1 MVLWSAY
8 SLKNLWARRVT
19 TGLTMVGM
27 SLVVFVFMAVM
38 MLAQGLERA
47 MGKTGDPGNAIV
59 LRKGALSDLESAI
72 TRDQAAI
79 IAVQPEVL
87 LTSEG
92 RSVAVREVG
101 LHLTLHKA
109 HTGILTNLSLR
120 GSAPEVFAVRPQ
132 VRMVEGRSWQPGT
145 TEVIV
150 GSQVAKQFPE
160 ARLHQVLR
168 LGNRE
173 WMVVGVFDGQ
183 ESGFDSEVWGDAEQ
197 FMATFHRPVFSSLTL
212 RLAHASLLLQ
222 LKDRLERDPRY
233 NVTVKR
239 EPEYYE
245 GKAENLAR
253 MIRMTGLFLTVVFS
267 IGAMLGATMTM
278 SASVAQRTTEIGTL
292 RTLGFTRLDILLVFL
307 VESIALGTIAG
318 LAGIACAA
326 LLQFSTVSTVN
337 WDTGTE
343 IVFRFHLAPEQ
354 VGFGF
359 LFALLMS
366 VVGGLVPA
374 ARAARLDVVQ
384 ALGERTV

>member
-47 MGKTGDPGNAIV
+47 MGKTGDPDNAIV

-109 HTGILTNLSLR
+109 DTGILTNLSLR
-120 GSAPEVFAVRPQ
+120 GSAPEVFAVRPR
-132 VRMVEGRSWQPGT
+132 VRMVEGRSWEPGT

-150 GSQVAKQFPE
+150 GSQVVKQFPE

-173 WMVVGVFDGQ
+173 WRVVGVFDGQ

-212 RLAHASLLLQ
+212 RLAHASLLLP

-292 RTLGFTRLDILLVFL
+292 RTLGFTRLAILLVFL
-307 VESIALGTIAG
+307 VESIALGAIAG
-318 LAGIACAA
+318 LAGIACAS
-326 LLQFSTVSTVN
+326 LLQFTTVSTVN

-343 IVFRFHLAPEQ
+343 IVFRFHLATEQ

-374 ARAARLDVVQ
+374 VRAARLDVVQ
-384 ALGERTV
+384 ALGERTG

>member
-8 SLKNLWARRVT
+8 SMKNLWARRVT
-19 TGLTMVGM
+19 VGLTVLGM
-27 SLVVFVFMAVM
+27 GLVVFILMAVL

-47 MGKTGDPGNAIV
+47 MGKTGDPANAIV
-59 LRKGALSDLESAI
+59 LRKGALSDIESAI

-87 LTSEG
+87 QTPGG

-101 LHLTLHKA
+101 LQITLRKPGTGSLTS
-109 HTGILTNLSLR
+109 LSLR
-120 GSAPEVFAVRPQ
+120 GSAPDAFAVRPGIRLVQ
-132 VRMVEGRSWQPGT
+132 GRHWEPGT
-145 TEVIV
+145 TEIIV
-150 GSQVAKQFPE
+150 GSQITKQFPE
-160 ARLHQVLR
+160 AGLHR
-168 LGNRE
+168 TMHFGNRE
-173 WMVVGVFDGQ
+173 WTVVGVFDGQ
-183 ESGFDSEVWGDAEQ
+183 DSGFDSEVWGDAEQ
-197 FMATFHRPVFSSLTL
+197 FMATFHRTVFSTITV
-212 RLAHASLLLQ
+212 RLAHPDLLPL

-239 EPEYYE
+239 EPDYYE
-245 GKAENLAR
+245 GKAETLAR

-267 IGAMLGATMTM
+267 IGAMLGSTMTM

-307 VESIALGTIAG
+307 VESIVLGAVAG
-318 LAGIACAA
+318 VAGIACAS
-326 LLQFSTVSTVN
+326 LLQLTTVSTLN
-337 WDTGTE
+337 IDTGTE
-343 IVFRFHLAPEQ
+343 IVFRFHLALQ
-354 VGFGF
+354 HIGLGV

-384 ALGERTV
+384 ALGERTA

>member
-27 SLVVFVFMAVM
+27 GLVVFVFMAVM

-47 MGKTGDPGNAIV
+47 MGKTGDPDNAIV

-79 IAVQPEVL
+79 IPVQPEVL
-87 LTSEG
+87 LTAEG

-101 LHLTLHKA
+101 LQITLRKA
-109 HTGILTNLSLR
+109 QSGILTSLSLR

-168 LGNRE
+168 FGNRE
-173 WMVVGVFDGQ
+173 WTIVGVFDGAD
-183 ESGFDSEVWGDAEQ
+183 SGFDSEVWGDAEQ
-197 FMATFHRPVFSSLTL
+197 FMATFHRPVFSSITV
-212 RLAHASLLLQ
+212 RLAHPDLLPE

-239 EPEYYE
+239 EPDYYE
-245 GKAENLAR
+245 GKAESLAR

-343 IVFRFHLAPEQ
+343 IVFRFHLAPEH
-354 VGFGF
+354 VGLGF
-359 LFALLMS
+359 FFAILMS

>member
-47 MGKTGDPGNAIV
+47 MGKTGDPDNAIV

-87 LTSEG
+87 LTAEG

-109 HTGILTNLSLR
+109 DTGILTNLSLR
-120 GSAPEVFAVRPQ
+120 GSSPEVFAVRPQ
-132 VRMVEGRSWQPGT
+132 VRMVEGRSWEPGT
-145 TEVIV
+145 TEIIV

-173 WMVVGVFDGQ
+173 WTVVGVFDGQ

-197 FMATFHRPVFSSLTL
+197 FMATFHRPVFSSLTV
-212 RLAHASLLLQ
+212 RLAHASQLLQ

-253 MIRMTGLFLTVVFS
+253 MIRMTGLFLTAVFS
-267 IGAMLGATMTM
+267 IGAILGATMTM
-278 SASVAQRTTEIGTL
+278 SASVAHRTPEIGTL

-307 VESIALGTIAG
+307 VESIALGAIAG
-318 LAGIACAA
+318 LAGIACAS
-326 LLQFSTVSTVN
+326 LLQFTTVSTVN

-374 ARAARLDVVQ
+374 VRAARLDVVQ

>member
-1 MVLWSAY
+1 MILWSAY

-27 SLVVFVFMAVM
+27 GLVVFVFMAVM

-47 MGKTGDPGNAIV
+47 MGKTGDPANAIV

-72 TRDQAAI
+72 TREQAAI
-79 IAVQPEVL
+79 IPVQPEVL
-87 LTSEG
+87 LTPEG
-92 RSVAVREVG
+92 RLVAVREVG
-101 LHLTLHKA
+101 LQITLRKPGTGNLTS
-109 HTGILTNLSLR
+109 LSLR
-120 GSAPEVFAVRPQ
+120 GSAPDVFAVRPR
-132 VRMVEGRSWQPGT
+132 VRLVLGRSWEPGT
-145 TEVIV
+145 TEIIV

-160 ARLHQVLR
+160 IGIHQALR
-168 LGNRE
+168 FGNRE
-173 WMVVGVFDGQ
+173 WTIVGVFDG
-183 ESGFDSEVWGDAEQ
+183 EDSGFDSEVWGDAEQ
-197 FMATFHRPVFSSLTL
+197 FMATLHHTAFSSITM
-212 RLAHASLLLQ
+212 RLAHPDLLAQ
-222 LKDRLERDPRY
+222 LKERLERDSRY

-245 GKAENLAR
+245 GKAEALAR

-267 IGAMLGATMTM
+267 IGAILGATMTM

-307 VESIALGTIAG
+307 VESIALGAIAG
-318 LAGIACAA
+318 LAGIACAS
-326 LLQFSTVSTVN
+326 LLQFTTVSTMN
-337 WDTGTE
+337 IDTGTE

-354 VGFGF
+354 IELGL
-359 LFALLMS
+359 LFAILMS

>member
-1 MVLWSAY
+1 MVLWGAY

-19 TGLTMVGM
+19 IGLTMVGM
-27 SLVVFVFMAVM
+27 GLVVFVFMAVM

-47 MGKTGDPGNAIV
+47 MGKTGDPANAIV

-72 TRDQAAI
+72 TREQAAI

-87 LTSEG
+87 LTPEG
-92 RSVAVREVG
+92 RLLAVREVA
-101 LHLTLHKA
+101 LQITLHKPG
-109 HTGILTNLSLR
+109 TGNLTSLSLR
-120 GSAPEVFAVRPQ
+120 GSAPDVFAVRP
-132 VRMVEGRSWQPGT
+132 RIRLVEGRSWEPGT
-145 TEVIV
+145 TEIIV

-160 ARLHQVLR
+160 VGLHQALR
-168 LGNRE
+168 FGNRE
-173 WMVVGVFDGQ
+173 WTVVGVFDG
-183 ESGFDSEVWGDAEQ
+183 EDSGFDSEVWGDAEQ
-197 FMATFHRPVFSSLTL
+197 FMATLHHTVFSSITM
-212 RLAHASLLLQ
+212 RLAHPDLLAQ

-245 GKAENLAR
+245 GKAETLAR

-292 RTLGFTRLDILLVFL
+292 RTLGFTRLDILRVFL
-307 VESIALGTIAG
+307 LESIALGATAG
-318 LAGIACAA
+318 LAGIACAS
-326 LLQFSTVSTVN
+326 LLQFTTVSTMN
-337 WDTGTE
+337 YDTGTE

-354 VGFGF
+354 VGLGL
-359 LFALLMS
+359 LFAILMS

-384 ALGERTV
+384 ALGERTA

>member
-47 MGKTGDPGNAIV
+47 MGKTGDPNNAIV

-173 WMVVGVFDGQ
+173 WTVVGVFDGQ

-292 RTLGFTRLDILLVFL
+292 RTLGFTHLDILLVFL
-307 VESIALGTIAG
+307 VESVALGAIAG
-318 LAGIACAA
+318 LAGILCAS
-326 LLQFSTVSTVN
+326 LLQFTTVSTVN

>member
-27 SLVVFVFMAVM
+27 GLVVFVFMAVM

-47 MGKTGDPGNAIV
+47 MGKTGDPDNAIV

-72 TRDQAAI
+72 TRDQAATI
-79 IAVQPEVL
+79 VVQPEVL
-87 LTSEG
+87 LTAEG

-109 HTGILTNLSLR
+109 DTGILTNLSLR

-132 VRMVEGRSWQPGT
+132 VRLVEGRSWEPGT
-145 TEVIV
+145 TEIIV

-160 ARLHQVLR
+160 ARLHQVLH

-173 WMVVGVFDGQ
+173 WTVVGVFDGQ

-292 RTLGFTRLDILLVFL
+292 RTLGFTRLDILVVFL
-307 VESIALGTIAG
+307 VESIALGAIAG
-318 LAGIACAA
+318 LAGIACAS
-326 LLQFSTVSTVN
+326 LLQFTTVSTVN

-359 LFALLMS
+359 LFSLLMS

-374 ARAARLDVVQ
+374 VRAARLDVVQ
-384 ALGERTV
+384 ALGERTM

>member
-19 TGLTMVGM
+19 TVLTMVGM
-27 SLVVFVFMAVM
+27 GLVVFVFMAVM

-47 MGKTGDPGNAIV
+47 MGKTGDPANAIV

-72 TRDQAAI
+72 TREQAAI

-87 LTSEG
+87 LTPEG

-101 LHLTLHKA
+101 LQVTLRKPSTGNLTS
-109 HTGILTNLSLR
+109 LSLR
-120 GSAPEVFAVRPQ
+120 GSAPDVFAVRPG
-132 VRMVEGRSWQPGT
+132 VRLVQGRHWEPGT
-145 TEVIV
+145 TEIIV

-160 ARLHQVLR
+160 VGIHQALR
-168 LGNRE
+168 FGNRE
-173 WMVVGVFDGQ
+173 WMVVGVFDG
-183 ESGFDSEVWGDAEQ
+183 EDSGFDSEVWGDAEQ
-197 FMATFHRPVFSSLTL
+197 FMATLHHTVFSSITM
-212 RLAHASLLLQ
+212 RLAHPDLLAQ

-245 GKAENLAR
+245 GKAETLAR

-307 VESIALGTIAG
+307 VESITLGAIAG
-318 LAGIACAA
+318 LAGIACAS
-326 LLQFSTVSTVN
+326 LLQFTTVSTMN
-337 WDTGTE
+337 YDTGTE

-354 VGFGF
+354 IGLGL
-359 LFALLMS
+359 LFATLMS

-384 ALGERTV
+384 ALGERTA

>member
-27 SLVVFVFMAVM
+27 GLVVFVFMAVM

-59 LRKGALSDLESAI
+59 LRKGAMSDLESAI
-72 TRDQAAI
+72 TRDQVAI
-79 IAVQPEVL
+79 IAAQPEVL
-87 LTSEG
+87 VAADG

-101 LHLTLHKA
+101 LHLTLRKA

-120 GSAPEVFAVRPQ
+120 GSTPEVFAVRPQ
-132 VRMVEGRSWQPGT
+132 VRLVEGRSWEPGT
-145 TEVIV
+145 TEIIV

-173 WMVVGVFDGQ
+173 WTVVGVFDGAG
-183 ESGFDSEVWGDAEQ
+183 SGFDSEVWGDAEQ
-197 FMATFHRPVFSSLTL
+197 FMATFHRTVFSSTTV
-212 RLAHASLLLQ
+212 RLVHPDLLPQ
-222 LKDRLERDPRY
+222 FKDRLERDPRY

-245 GKAENLAR
+245 GKAETLAR

-307 VESIALGTIAG
+307 VESIALGAIAG
-318 LAGIACAA
+318 LAGIACAS
-326 LLQFSTVSTVN
+326 LLQLTTVSTTN

-354 VGFGF
+354 IGLGL
-359 LFALLMS
+359 LFSLLMS

-384 ALGERTV
+384 ALGERTA